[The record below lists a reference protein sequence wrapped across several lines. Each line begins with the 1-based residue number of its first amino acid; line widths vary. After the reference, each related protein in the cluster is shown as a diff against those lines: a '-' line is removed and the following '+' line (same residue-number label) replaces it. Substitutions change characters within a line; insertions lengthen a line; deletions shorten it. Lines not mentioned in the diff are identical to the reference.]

1 METPARIRLAGLIVG
16 IALGTS
22 VSLGRWSVLGPP
34 LFAGVLFLGVLAA
47 EVALPRPARG
57 RVVSAT
63 LRERRVIDYLPQPAA
78 RGLAVL
84 AGALLGLAFFGIL
97 AGMAETGFSAWE
109 GIDLRAV
116 LRYVYYGGWEYGI
129 SYGITET
136 ATSALLTIVAS
147 LAAGLILLRLVVRS
161 PRAGSDAEQRRQDE
175 AWRRRTAT
183 VIVAAL
189 GVLLSGLVAGGAF
202 FFAAHVAPYE
212 WLPIFTMLAATIGA
226 VGLAAFSAYVVMLL
240 RAGEAT
246 ADTEPEPAAEP
257 EAEDVDM
264 DEDDPALAARS

>member
-1 METPARIRLAGLIVG
+1 METPARIRLAGLIGG
-16 IALGTS
+16 IALGAS
-22 VSLGRWSVLGPP
+22 VSLGQWSVLGPP

-78 RGLAVL
+78 RGLAAL
-84 AGALLGLAFFGIL
+84 SGALLGLAFFGIL
-97 AGMAETGFSAWE
+97 AGLVESGFSLTD
-109 GIDLRAV
+109 GIDLRAL
-116 LRYVYYGGWEYGI
+116 LRYAYYGEWQYGI
-129 SYGITET
+129 GYGVTGT
-136 ATSALLTIVAS
+136 ASSALFTIVTS

-161 PRAGSDAEQRRQDE
+161 PRAGSDAEQRRQDD

-189 GVLLSGLVAGGAF
+189 GVLVSGLVAGGAF

-212 WLPIFTMLAATIGA
+212 PLPAFTLLAAIVGA
-226 VGLAAFSAYVVMLL
+226 IGLAAFSGYVVMLL
-240 RAGEAT
+240 RAGEGA
-246 ADTEPEPAAEP
+246 AETEPEPAADDEP
-257 EAEDVDM
+257 AM
-264 DEDDPALAARS
+264 AARP